1 VATDPKPGILL
12 PPAIGPLAAIPASAG
27 RQGDPIE
34 EPPADPE
41 DWSGEL
47 LAVERQLRRI
57 AWGRE
62 QEALYLQRAFGH
74 PSRSRLTRYSDLQAY
89 LQALEGLDP
98 SADPANATVP
108 LRRSDLLAQ
117 ADALLLQLGWGPDQG
132 RSLLERE
139 LHCSSRSQLSDAQLL
154 QFNMLLESELMAAD

>member
-1 VATDPKPGILL
+1 MP
-12 PPAIGPLAAIPASAG
+12 AAIDPDAPVQVPEQV
-27 RQGDPIE
+27 RPPGDPIE

-74 PSRSRLTRYSDLQAY
+74 PSRSRLTRYSDLRAY

-98 SADPANATVP
+98 ASDPAVAMVP

-139 LHCSSRSQLSDAQLL
+139 LGCSSRSQLSDAQLL
-154 QFNMLLESELMAAD
+154 QFNMLLESELMAAG